1 MNRTNAKKLFL
12 GTLTL
17 TLGLAAFAPAQVP
30 ASADIKR
37 SNETSIAQSMGITQN
52 LGKTVPLDLTFKD
65 EAGQTI
71 KFREVFH
78 DRPVVVVP
86 IFYRCQTACSIITDR
101 VMKTLAKAWRADQLV
116 VGRDLDI
123 VMVSLHPKETP
134 ELARAKKQLIL
145 NALTPPPSSPEPEA
159 KWRERMDG
167 SWRLLTGDEQNVRAL
182 ITDSLGVKYKYD
194 AAKNLINHPTCT
206 VFLTSDGEIS
216 SYTVGNEFP
225 TVIVENQLATAAKHE
240 VGDKADQSMMFGC
253 IMLDPETM
261 RYRPV
266 VQRILQ
272 VAGVFTILAM
282 AGLIVTMNI
291 QTKRKNPLGGG
302 DQGVR

>member
-1 MNRTNAKKLFL
+1 MNRSNAKNRIL
-12 GTLTL
+12 GALTL

-30 ASADIKR
+30 ASEDIKR

-52 LGKTVPLDLTFKD
+52 LGKFVPLNLKFKD
-65 EAGQTI
+65 ESGKTI
-71 KFREVFH
+71 EFREVLH

-101 VMKTLAKAWRADQLV
+101 VMKTLAKAWRTDKLV

-123 VMVSLHPKETP
+123 VMVSLHPQETP
-134 ELARAKKQLIL
+134 ELARSKKQLIL
-145 NALTPPPSSPEPEA
+145 NALKPPPSYAEA
-159 KWRERMDG
+159 EGAWRERMDAN
-167 SWRLLTGDEQNVRAL
+167 WRLLTGDEQNVRAL
-182 ITDSLGVKYKYD
+182 VTDALGVKYKYD
-194 AAKNLINHPTCT
+194 AAKNLINHPTGT
-206 VFLTSDGEIS
+206 VFLTPEGEIS
-216 SYTVGNEFP
+216 SYTIGNEFP
-225 TVIVENQLATAAKHE
+225 TVIVENQLATAAKHQ
-240 VGDKADQSMMFGC
+240 VGDRADQSMMFGC

-272 VAGVFTILAM
+272 VAGAFTILAM
-282 AGLIVTMNI
+282 AGFIVTMNI

>member
-1 MNRTNAKKLFL
+1 MKRTNAKNQIL
-12 GTLTL
+12 GTLAL

-52 LGKTVPLDLTFKD
+52 LGKFVPLDLKFKD
-65 EAGQTI
+65 EAGKTI
-71 KFREVFH
+71 EFREVFH
-78 DRPVVVVP
+78 SRPVVVIP

-101 VMKTLAKAWRADQLV
+101 VMKTLAKAWREDHLV

-145 NALTPPPSSPEPEA
+145 NALTPPKSSPEPEGV
-159 KWRERMDG
+159 WRERMDQN
-167 SWRLLTGDEQNVRAL
+167 WRLLTGDEKNVRAL
-182 ITDSLGVKYKYD
+182 VTDALGVKYKYD
-194 AAKNLINHPTCT
+194 AEKNLINHPTGT
-206 VFLTSDGEIS
+206 IFLTPEGEIS
-216 SYTVGNEFP
+216 SYTIGNEFP
-225 TVIVENQLATAAKHE
+225 TVIAENQLATAAKHE

>member
-1 MNRTNAKKLFL
+1 MNRTNAKKILL

-30 ASADIKR
+30 ASEDVKR
-37 SNETSIAQSMGITQN
+37 GEQTSIAQSMGITQN
-52 LGKTVPLDLTFKD
+52 LGKSVPLDLQFKD
-65 EAGQTI
+65 ESGKTI
-71 KFREVFH
+71 QFREVLKG
-78 DRPVVVVP
+78 RPVVVIP

-101 VMKTLAKAWRADQLV
+101 VMKTLAKAGRQDHLV

-123 VMVSLHPKETP
+123 VMVSIHPKETP

-145 NALTPPPSSPEPEA
+145 NALTPPNAEPH
-159 KWRERMDG
+159 WREQMDA
-167 SWRLLTGDEQNVRAL
+167 SWRLLTGDEKNVRAL
-182 ITDSLGVKYKYD
+182 VTDALGVKYKYD
-194 AAKNLINHPTCT
+194 AVKNLVNHPTGT
-206 VFLTSDGEIS
+206 IFLTPEGEIS
-216 SYTVGNEFP
+216 SYTIGNEFP
-225 TVIVENQLATAAKHE
+225 TVIAETQLATAAKHQ
-240 VGDKADQSMMFGC
+240 VGDRVDQSMMFGC

-272 VAGVFTILAM
+272 VGGVLTILAM